1 MSVYSPV
8 VPFSGYAGWTVLK
21 RTTAT
26 QTATF
31 EASTVLK
38 RDDAYFREKIGTIK
52 TAEALVSDKRL
63 LRVALGAFGLDADMN
78 NTYFIKKV
86 LADGT
91 LSTGALAN
99 KLADK
104 QYAKLSK
111 AFGFG
116 DYSTPRTQ
124 ISTFADDILKAYKTR
139 QFEIAVGES
148 NSDLRLA
155 MNAEREIAALAKQSG
170 SNDTKWYTIMGSPPL
185 RTVFETALGLPK
197 SFAAIDIDQQLSV
210 LKTKSEKILGTRNIS
225 EFGTPANLDGLIRT
239 FLIKSEAIN
248 GSASQSTKGMGAL
261 QMLQIQNQGSASAIL
276 SLLR

>member
-1 MSVYSPV
+1 MSFSPV
-8 VPFSGYAGWTVLK
+8 VPLSGYAGWTVLK
-21 RTTAT
+21 RTTAV
-26 QTATF
+26 QKATF
-31 EASTVLK
+31 EAASTLK
-38 RDDAYFREKIGTIK
+38 RDEAYFREKIGTIK
-52 TAEALVSDKRL
+52 TAEALVADKRL
-63 LRVALGAFGLDADMN
+63 LRVALGAFGLDADLS

-86 LADGT
+86 LSDGT

-124 ISTFADDILKAYKTR
+124 ISTFADDIMKSYKTR

-148 NSDLRLA
+148 NSDMRLA
-155 MNAEREIAALAKQSG
+155 MNAEREITALAKQSG

-185 RTVFETALGLPK
+185 RTVFETTLGLPK

-210 LKTKSEKILGTRNIS
+210 LQTKCANIFGSSNIS
-225 EFGTPANLDGLIRT
+225 QFSDPTKLEGLIRT
-239 FLIKSEAIN
+239 FLIKSEVIN
-248 GSASQSTKGMGAL
+248 GTTSQSVKGSGAL
-261 QMLQIQNQGSASAIL
+261 QVLQIQQQSSASAIL

>member
-1 MSVYSPV
+1 MSFSPV
-8 VPFSGYAGWTVLK
+8 VPLSGYAGWTILK
-21 RTTAT
+21 RTATA
-26 QTATF
+26 QKATF
-31 EASTVLK
+31 EAVSTLK
-38 RDDAYFREKIGTIK
+38 RDEAYFREKIGTIK
-52 TAEALVSDKRL
+52 TAEALVADKRL
-63 LRVALGAFGLDADMN
+63 LRVALGAFGLDADLS

-86 LADGT
+86 LSDGT

-104 QYAKLSK
+104 QYTKLSK

-124 ISTFADDILKAYKTR
+124 ISTFADDIMKAYKTR

-148 NSDLRLA
+148 NSDMRLA
-155 MNAEREIAALAKQSG
+155 MNAEREITVLAKQSG

-210 LKTKSEKILGTRNIS
+210 LQTKSAKIFGSSNIS
-225 EFGTPANLDGLIRT
+225 QFSDPAKLEGLIRT
-239 FLIKSEAIN
+239 FLIKSEVIN
-248 GSASQSTKGMGAL
+248 GTISQGTKGSGAL
-261 QMLQIQNQGSASAIL
+261 QVLQIQQQSSASAIL
-276 SLLR
+276 SLFR